1 MPQFAQMQI
10 DAGAIGITVAK
21 VGEAEVMAEGGIQN
35 ILIAYPIVGAAKIER
50 LVRLAQ
56 RVALTVAVDS
66 LEAAEAISRKSA
78 EAGTMINLLVEID
91 CGFKRVGIQP
101 GQPALDLA
109 LRINELPG
117 VELKGLLT
125 FAGHSY
131 DAANEEEL
139 RAIGSDEGATVIRTA
154 ELFRKHGLSLDI
166 VSAGSTP
173 SAQYAALVGGITEVR
188 PGTYIF
194 GDLMQ
199 VKIGSHK
206 LENCALTVKVTVIS
220 RPEQD
225 RAVIDAG
232 TKVFTMDGEDSPL
245 GTGRGWVVGHPGI
258 QVEWFTEEHGMLRL
272 SAEEQG
278 LKVGDTLEIIPV
290 HCCAV
295 INMMDEAAIIR
306 DEAVLGIW
314 PIAGRGKV
322 R

>member
-1 MPQFAQMQI
+1 
-10 DAGAIGITVAK
+10 
-21 VGEAEVMAEGGIQN
+21 
-35 ILIAYPIVGAAKIER
+35 
-50 LVRLAQ
+50 
-56 RVALTVAVDS
+56 
-66 LEAAEAISRKSA
+66 
-78 EAGTMINLLVEID
+78 MINLLVEID

-131 DAANEEEL
+131 DAVNEEEL
-139 RAIGSDEGATVIRTA
+139 RAIGRDEGATVMGTA

-173 SAQYAALVGGITEVR
+173 SAQYAALVGGVTEVR

-225 RAVIDAG
+225 RAVIHGAHQSIH
-232 TKVFTMDGEDSPL
+232 DGRRGFSARHRE
-245 GTGRGWVVGHPGI
+245 RGWVVGHP
-258 QVEWFTEEHGMLRL
+258 V
-272 SAEEQG
+272 
-278 LKVGDTLEIIPV
+278 LKWNGSLKSME
-290 HCCAV
+290 C
-295 INMMDEAAIIR
+295 
-306 DEAVLGIW
+306 
-314 PIAGRGKV
+314 
-322 R
+322 